1 MANYT
6 LSRTRDNNS
15 NLGPFTRV
23 PGLNPYD
30 LSADGS
36 DSSFDVRNNFNV
48 SAITNLP
55 KGFKINPIFVAR
67 SGMPYTP
74 IIGFDTQND
83 GNDWNDRAIVN
94 SKVVTRNS
102 GRQPLFFNLDLRF
115 VKDFALRGEGRHLDL
130 FMDIF
135 NIIGTGNRNFGPEGV
150 SVFGTTSAPIYTAGQ
165 AQLAPDSN
173 HFGSARQI
181 QFTVRFTAF

>member
-1 MANYT
+1 M
-6 LSRTRDNNS
+6 
-15 NLGPFTRV
+15 
-23 PGLNPYD
+23 
-30 LSADGS
+30 
-36 DSSFDVRNNFNV
+36 RNNFNV

-94 SKVVTRNS
+94 NKVVARNS
-102 GRQPLFFNLDLRF
+102 ARQPSFFNLDLRF

-135 NIIGTGNRNFGPEGV
+135 NIIGTGNRNFGPEAV
-150 SVFGTTSAPIYTAGQ
+150 SVFGTTAAPYTPPGRRSSLLIPTILVARDRFSSRCASLRSKLTRGLGSLLLSFCGTDSRGQ
-165 AQLAPDSN
+165 RSKLAVLERAVER
-173 HFGSARQI
+173 G
-181 QFTVRFTAF
+181 